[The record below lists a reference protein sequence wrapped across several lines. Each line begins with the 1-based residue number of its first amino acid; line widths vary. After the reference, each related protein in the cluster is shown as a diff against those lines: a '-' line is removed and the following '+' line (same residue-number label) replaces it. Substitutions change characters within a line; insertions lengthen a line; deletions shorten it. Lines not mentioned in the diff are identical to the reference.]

1 MTQLFKTNATL
12 RWVYNFVLGS
22 NLRKNHANCA
32 VVMHIAQLNPTKEVQ
47 NVMVQSER
55 RNVCQLYDNSWLT
68 AEEYKKQLLTLSSV
82 TKTDNLSMMISY
94 NQLDLDLVGGGDVSI
109 SL

>member
-1 MTQLFKTNATL
+1 
-12 RWVYNFVLGS
+12 
-22 NLRKNHANCA
+22 
-32 VVMHIAQLNPTKEVQ
+32 MHIAQLNPTKEVQ

-55 RNVCQLYDNSWLT
+55 RNVCQLYDNPWLT
-68 AEEYKKQLLTLSSV
+68 AEEYEKQLLNLSSV

>member
-1 MTQLFKTNATL
+1 
-12 RWVYNFVLGS
+12 
-22 NLRKNHANCA
+22 
-32 VVMHIAQLNPTKEVQ
+32 MHIAQLNPTKEVQ

-68 AEEYKKQLLTLSSV
+68 AEEYEKQLLNLSSV